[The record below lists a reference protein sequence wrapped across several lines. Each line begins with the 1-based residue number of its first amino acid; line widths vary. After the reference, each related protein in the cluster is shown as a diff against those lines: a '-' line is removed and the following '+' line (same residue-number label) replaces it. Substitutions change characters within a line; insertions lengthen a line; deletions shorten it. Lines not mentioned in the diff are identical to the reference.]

1 MDENNPLEIDPR
13 PNRRKDKDNPYTI
26 FTVGIKTD
34 SPHYFV
40 QFKDNAGNERCLEI
54 DKDLFELLDRFEL
67 DDLSYLNELERHY
80 ADTEITERTLIASPS
95 QVNSTVESDASEQI
109 INRELRQAIK
119 ALPDKQRRRLC
130 LYYFGGY
137 TYSEI
142 AEMENCSVHSVFMA
156 VERAKEKIKIILKNI
171 SK

>member
-1 MDENNPLEIDPR
+1 M
-13 PNRRKDKDNPYTI
+13 
-26 FTVGIKTD
+26 
-34 SPHYFV
+34 
-40 QFKDNAGNERCLEI
+40 
-54 DKDLFELLDRFEL
+54 LDRFEL
-67 DDLSYLNELERHY
+67 EDLSYLNELERHY

-156 VERAKEKIKIILKNI
+156 VERAKEKIKNILKNI

>member
-1 MDENNPLEIDPR
+1 M
-13 PNRRKDKDNPYTI
+13 
-26 FTVGIKTD
+26 
-34 SPHYFV
+34 
-40 QFKDNAGNERCLEI
+40 
-54 DKDLFELLDRFEL
+54 
-67 DDLSYLNELERHY
+67 
-80 ADTEITERTLIASPS
+80 IASPP

-109 INRELRQAIK
+109 INRELRRAIK
-119 ALPDKQRRRLC
+119 ALPDKQRRRLY

-137 TYSEI
+137 TYAEI

>member
-1 MDENNPLEIDPR
+1 MDVNNPIQFDPR

-26 FTVGIKTD
+26 LTVGIETD
-34 SPHYFV
+34 TPHYFV
-40 QFKDNAGNERCLEI
+40 SFTDNSGKPCCLEI
-54 DKDLFELLDRFEL
+54 SKELYELFDRFEL
-67 DDLSYLNELERHY
+67 DDLAFLNEVERHY
-80 ADTEITERTLIASPS
+80 SDVEITERTTIVSPS
-95 QVNSTVESDASEQI
+95 QKNSNVENDASEQI

-137 TYSEI
+137 TYAEI
-142 AEMENCSVHSVFMA
+142 AELENCSIHSVYMA
-156 VERAKEKIKIILKNI
+156 VERAKEKIKIFLKNF